1 MCTSPL
7 LTARVQSLHYEA
19 EGIISVELRPL
30 GDTRFPAFEAGAHID
45 LHLANGLVRSY
56 SLLNAP
62 GDPGHYRLGIL
73 RDRNSRGGSEYIH
86 SQLRVGTAL
95 SISAPRNH
103 FALDLDAKHSVLV
116 AGGIGITPIYC
127 MFRQL
132 LALGKS
138 AELIYC
144 ARSRQEAALVASL
157 DSLGAPVRYHFNDEQ
172 GLPPDLGD
180 YLTGYPGDSHFYCCG
195 PTPMLDAFES
205 TCERLGYVHSHVER
219 FSAGEIAPSAD
230 ARSHYRVELKKSG
243 RTLAVDPAQ
252 SLLDVL
258 LEAGCDIDHS
268 CREGVCGS
276 CETRVLE
283 GEVDHRDGVLSKAE
297 RAANRSMMVC
307 VSGCKSQRL
316 VLDL

>member
-1 MCTSPL
+1 MCKSPL

-30 GDTRFPAFEAGAHID
+30 GDTQFPAFEAGAHID

-62 GDPGHYRLGIL
+62 SDPGRYQVGIL
-73 RDRNSRGGSEYIH
+73 RDRNSRGGSEYVH
-86 SQLRVGTAL
+86 SQLRVGMTL
-95 SISAPRNH
+95 SISAPRNN
-103 FALDLDAKHSVLV
+103 FQLDLSAPHSVLV

-144 ARSRQEAALVASL
+144 ARTRQEAALVVAIDGLEGS
-157 DSLGAPVRYHFNDEQ
+157 VRYHFNDEQ

-180 YLTGYPGDSHFYCCG
+180 YLTDYPGDTHFYCCG

-205 TCERLGYVHSHVER
+205 TCERLGYAHGHVER
-219 FSAGEIAPSAD
+219 FVALETVASDD
-230 ARSHYRVELKKSG
+230 ALSHYRVELKKSG
-243 RTLAVDPAQ
+243 RTLEVQAGL
-252 SLLDVL
+252 SLLEVL

-283 GEVDHRDGVLSKAE
+283 GEIDHRDGVLTKAE